1 MRAMISFIGHRNRRL
16 CYTGGMEQSDHRYY
30 MFTDPDGVEHFRA
43 EMDDYH
49 AKITTRMTVPLDEV
63 REAIRRFDQEKGG
76 GEVFMR
82 RVRVVGPPGN
92 LAPMVIQVTDY
103 DTGEAIEG
111 VFKAIITLD
120 VKRVHS
126 VVLEYY
132 ETNEQGAVKTN
143 VTKQQAL
150 THMSINEIA
159 EVDVTA
165 YEVRKRKKP

>member
-1 MRAMISFIGHRNRRL
+1 
-16 CYTGGMEQSDHRYY
+16 MEESDHRYY

-49 AKITTRMTVPLDEV
+49 ARITTRMTVPLDEV

-92 LAPMVIQVTDY
+92 LAPMAIQVTDY
-103 DTGEAIEG
+103 DTGEALEG
-111 VFKAIITLD
+111 VFKATIYLD
-120 VKRVHS
+120 VHRVNH

-132 ETNEQGAVKTN
+132 ETNEQGHIKTN
-143 VTKQQAL
+143 VTRQQAL

-159 EVDVTA
+159 DVDVTA
-165 YEVRKRKKP
+165 YEVKRKRP